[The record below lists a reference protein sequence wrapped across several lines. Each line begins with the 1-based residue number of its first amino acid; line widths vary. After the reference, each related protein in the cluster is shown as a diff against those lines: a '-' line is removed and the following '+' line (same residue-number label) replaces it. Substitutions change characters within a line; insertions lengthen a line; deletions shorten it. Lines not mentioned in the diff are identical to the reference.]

1 MEKVKVLYISHEIFP
16 FLPESSMST
25 ICRELPQLVQESGKE
40 IRTFMPRFG
49 CINERRNQ
57 LHEVIRLSGMNLII
71 NDSDH
76 PLIIKVASIQSAR
89 MQVYFIENEDYFQRK
104 FTFRDKN
111 NKFFED
117 NDERSVFFNR
127 GVIETVKKLGWAPNI
142 IHVHGWMS
150 ALSAFY
156 IKTIFKENPLF
167 YDSKVIFSLYND
179 SFEENFSPDFYN
191 KIKTPD
197 MEDEELADIKNN
209 PDYITLMKSCLK
221 FADGVVFVE
230 DNIHPE
236 LVRYTKEL
244 NIPFIHH
251 TDENFCEKYQSF
263 YETVNSSEEVYS

>member
-16 FLPESSMST
+16 FLPESNMSN

-111 NKFFED
+111 DKFFED

-150 ALSAFY
+150 ALSALY

-167 YDSKVIFSLYND
+167 YDSKVIFSLYAD
-179 SFEENFSPDFYN
+179 QFTEKFSSDFHL

-197 MEDEELADIKNN
+197 MELAELKDIEKT
-209 PDYITLMKSCLK
+209 PDYLTLMKTCLK
-221 FADGVVFVE
+221 HADGVIFVE
-230 DNIHPE
+230 ENIHPE
-236 LVRYTKEL
+236 IIQYTKDL
-244 NIPFIHH
+244 KIPFISH
-251 TDENFCEKYQSF
+251 TDENACERYQEF
-263 YETVNSSEEVYS
+263 YETIYSAEEVFS

>member
-16 FLPESSMST
+16 FLPESQMST
-25 ICRELPQLVQESGKE
+25 ICRELPQLIQESGRE

-111 NKFFED
+111 DKFFDD

-142 IHVHGWMS
+142 IHVHGWMA
-150 ALSAFY
+150 ALSALY

-167 YDSKVIFSLYND
+167 YDSKIIMSLYND
-179 SFEENFSPDFYN
+179 SFDDKFTKEFHL

-197 MEDEELADIKNN
+197 MDMDELKDIEKN
-209 PDYITLMKSCLK
+209 PDYLTLMKTCLK
-221 FADGVVFVE
+221 HANGVVFVE
-230 DNIHPE
+230 DNVHPE
-236 LVRYTKEL
+236 LVQYTKDL
-244 NIPFIHH
+244 KIPFISHS
-251 TDENFCEKYQSF
+251 DENFCELYQSF
-263 YETVNSSEEVYS
+263 YETIHSTEEVFS

>member
-16 FLPESSMST
+16 FLPESNMSN

-76 PLIIKVASIQSAR
+76 PLIIKVASIQQAR

-111 NKFFED
+111 NKFYDD

-150 ALSAFY
+150 ALSALY
-156 IKTIFKENPLF
+156 IKTVFKENPLF
-167 YDSKVIFSLYND
+167 YDSKVIFSLYAD
-179 SFEENFSPDFYN
+179 HFDETFSPDFHK
-191 KIKTPD
+191 KIKIPD
-197 MEDEELADIKNN
+197 MDSAELKDIEKNH
-209 PDYITLMKSCLK
+209 DYLSLMKSCLK
-221 FADGVVFVE
+221 YADGVIFVE
-230 DNIHPE
+230 ENIHPE
-236 LVRYTKEL
+236 IVQYTKDL
-244 NIPFIHH
+244 KIPFISHNS
-251 TDENFCEKYQSF
+251 ENTCDRYQEF
-263 YETVNSSEEVYS
+263 YDTIYTSEEVFS